1 MCKIEIPLSV
11 NSKYR
16 GEYYRNF
23 RLATKKSGNLML
35 FAADQKIEH
44 LNDDFV
50 GPTTHQDDSQPEHLF
65 HIADQAKV
73 GVMAC
78 HLGLL
83 AKYGHFYRSIPY
95 LIKLNGKTNLVPT
108 KQQEPISKVLHTVEQ
123 VVDFAKNSRLK
134 IVGIGYTIYLGSEHE
149 AEMLAEA
156 ARVVYQAQ
164 RHGLLSVLWI
174 YPRGQAVSNE
184 HDPHLIAGAVGVAAC
199 LGADFV
205 KVTYPSKASK
215 AELKNIIKAA
225 GKTGVIFSGGSSQ
238 EPKDFL
244 KTLRQQIDLGA
255 RGSATG
261 RNIHQRSLPNAI
273 RMAQAITA
281 IAVYNYNC
289 QAATDIYLG
298 KTKFS
303 K

>member
-1 MCKIEIPLSV
+1 
-11 NSKYR
+11 
-16 GEYYRNF
+16 
-23 RLATKKSGNLML
+23 
-35 FAADQKIEH
+35 
-44 LNDDFV
+44 
-50 GPTTHQDDSQPEHLF
+50 
-65 HIADQAKV
+65 
-73 GVMAC
+73 
-78 HLGLL
+78 
-83 AKYGHFYRSIPY
+83 
-95 LIKLNGKTNLVPT
+95 
-108 KQQEPISKVLHTVEQ
+108 
-123 VVDFAKNSRLK
+123 
-134 IVGIGYTIYLGSEHE
+134 
-149 AEMLAEA
+149 
-156 ARVVYQAQ
+156 Q